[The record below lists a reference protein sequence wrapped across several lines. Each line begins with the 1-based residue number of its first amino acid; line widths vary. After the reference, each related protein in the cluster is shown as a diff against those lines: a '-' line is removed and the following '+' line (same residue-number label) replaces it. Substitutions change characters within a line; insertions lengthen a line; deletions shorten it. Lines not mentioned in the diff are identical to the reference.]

1 MKKSLVALVMSLVLI
16 TAGAQIARSDGS
28 TLPKPDVLTEEAIFT
43 SQKLS
48 AYDTLIIRDFTTD
61 GAEYSRVDEEEKV
74 KIEAMKPLL
83 TKTISESL
91 AMQLKS
97 KKLFTNVVINGEP
110 GGNAVILEGA
120 ITEFNAGSRALKFFV
135 GFGAGKA
142 YLLVKGRLLD
152 AETGRELATFVDRET
167 GYRGAVG
174 MESYEDLFPHQAKS
188 LGENISQ
195 FVEKLY

>member
-1 MKKSLVALVMSLVLI
+1 MKKSLFALVLSLVLL
-16 TAGAQIARSDGS
+16 TAGVQTARSEENP
-28 TLPKPDVLTEEAIFT
+28 LPKPDVLTEEEVFT

-48 AYDTLIIRDFTTD
+48 VHDTLVIRDFTTD
-61 GAEYSRVDEEEKV
+61 GAEYSQVDEEERV
-74 KIEAMKPLL
+74 KIDAMKPLL

-91 AMQLKS
+91 AMELKA
-97 KKLFTNVVINGEP
+97 KKLFKNIVINGNP
-110 GGNAVILEGA
+110 TGNAVILEGA

-142 YLLVKGRLLD
+142 YLLVKGRLVD
-152 AETGRELATFVDRET
+152 AQTGRELATFEDRET

-188 LGENISQ
+188 IGENVSQ
-195 FVEKLY
+195 FIEKLY

>member
-1 MKKSLVALVMSLVLI
+1 MKKSLRILVMSLVLI
-16 TAGAQIARSDGS
+16 TAGAQFARADESP
-28 TLPKPDVLTEEAIFT
+28 LPKPDILTEEAVFT

-48 AYDTLIIRDFTTD
+48 IYDTLVIRDFTTD

-83 TKTISESL
+83 AKTISESL
-91 AMQLKS
+91 AMQVKA
-97 KKLFTNVVINGEP
+97 KKLFKNVVINGDP
-110 GGNAVILEGA
+110 KGPAVVLEGA

-142 YLLVKGRLLD
+142 YLLAKGRLVD
-152 AETGRELATFVDRET
+152 AQTGRELATFVDRET

-195 FVEKLY
+195 FIEKLY

>member
-1 MKKSLVALVMSLVLI
+1 MKKSLVALFISLVLI
-16 TAGAQIARSDGS
+16 TAGAQIARSDES
-28 TLPKPDVLTEEAIFT
+28 PLPKPDVLTEEAIFT
-43 SQKLS
+43 SEKLS

-61 GAEYSRVDEEEKV
+61 GAEYSRVDEDEKV

-83 TKTISESL
+83 IKMISESL

-97 KKLFTNVVINGEP
+97 RKLFNNVVINGAPE
-110 GGNAVILEGA
+110 GKAVILEGA

-152 AETGRELATFVDRET
+152 AQTGRELATFVDRET

>member
-1 MKKSLVALVMSLVLI
+1 MKKSLFALVLSLVLL
-16 TAGAQIARSDGS
+16 TAVPDCPLRRKPVAETGCADGRRRFHVPE
-28 TLPKPDVLTEEAIFT
+28 TLYIRYPRYPRLHRRRRI
-43 SQKLS
+43 SQV
-48 AYDTLIIRDFTTD
+48 D
-61 GAEYSRVDEEEKV
+61 DEERV
-74 KIEAMKPLL
+74 KIDAMKPIL

-91 AMQLKS
+91 AMELKA
-97 KKLFTNVVINGEP
+97 KKLFKNIVINGEP
-110 GGNAVILEGA
+110 TGNAVILEGA

-142 YLLVKGRLLD
+142 YLLVKGRLVD
-152 AETGRELATFVDRET
+152 AQTGRELATFEDRET

-195 FVEKLY
+195 FIEKLY

>member
-1 MKKSLVALVMSLVLI
+1 
-16 TAGAQIARSDGS
+16 
-28 TLPKPDVLTEEAIFT
+28 
-43 SQKLS
+43 
-48 AYDTLIIRDFTTD
+48 
-61 GAEYSRVDEEEKV
+61 V

-83 TKTISESL
+83 VKTISESL
-91 AMQLKS
+91 AMQLKT
-97 KKLFTNVVINGEP
+97 KKLFKNVVINGAPE
-110 GGNAVILEGA
+110 GRAVILEGA

-152 AETGRELATFVDRET
+152 AQTGRELATFVDRET

-188 LGENISQ
+188 LGEHISQ

>member
-1 MKKSLVALVMSLVLI
+1 MKKSLFALVLSLVLF
-16 TAGAQIARSDGS
+16 TAGAQAARSGES
-28 TLPKPDVLTEEAIFT
+28 PLPKPDVLTEEAIF
-43 SQKLS
+43 SSHKLS

-61 GAEYSRVDEEEKV
+61 GAQYSRVDEEEKV
-74 KIEAMKPLL
+74 KIDAMKPLL

-91 AMQLKS
+91 AMELRA
-97 KKLFTNVVINGEP
+97 KKLFKNILINGDVS
-110 GGNAVILEGA
+110 GNAVIFEGA

-142 YLLVKGRLLD
+142 YLLVKGRLVD
-152 AETGRELATFVDRET
+152 AQTGHELATFVDRET
-167 GYRGAVG
+167 GYRGALA

-195 FVEKLY
+195 FIEKLY

>member
-1 MKKSLVALVMSLVLI
+1 MKKSFVALVMSLVLI
-16 TAGAQIARSDGS
+16 TGGAQIARAEESP
-28 TLPKPDVLTEEAIFT
+28 LPKPDVLTEEAIFT

-48 AYDTLIIRDFTTD
+48 AYDTLIIRDFSTD

-83 TKTISESL
+83 VKTISESL
-91 AMQLKS
+91 AMQLKT
-97 KKLFTNVVINGEP
+97 KKLFKNVVINGEP
-110 GGNAVILEGA
+110 TGNAVVFEGA

-152 AETGRELATFVDRET
+152 ARTGRELATFVDRET

-188 LGENISQ
+188 LGEHIAQ
-195 FVEKLY
+195 FIEKLY

>member
-1 MKKSLVALVMSLVLI
+1 MKKSLIALVMSLVLF
-16 TAGAQIARSDGS
+16 TAGAQSARSDES
-28 TLPKPDVLTEEAIFT
+28 PLPKPDILTEEAVFT
-43 SQKLS
+43 SQRLS
-48 AYDTLIIRDFTTD
+48 AYDTLIIQDFATD

-91 AMQLKS
+91 AMQLKA
-97 KKLFTNVVINGEP
+97 KQLFKNVVINGEP
-110 GGNAVILEGA
+110 TGNAVILEGA

-142 YLLVKGRLLD
+142 YLLVKGRLVD
-152 AETGRELATFVDRET
+152 AQTGRELATFVDRET
-167 GYRGAVG
+167 GYRGSVT

-195 FVEKLY
+195 FIEKLY

>member
-1 MKKSLVALVMSLVLI
+1 MKKALVALVMSLVLI
-16 TAGAQIARSDGS
+16 TAGAQIARSDES
-28 TLPKPDVLTEEAIFT
+28 PLPKPDVLTEEAIFT

-83 TKTISESL
+83 IKMISESL
-91 AMQLKS
+91 AMQLKAR
-97 KKLFTNVVINGEP
+97 KLFNNVVINGEP
-110 GGNAVILEGA
+110 EGNAVILEGA

-142 YLLVKGRLLD
+142 YLLVKGRLVD
-152 AETGRELATFVDRET
+152 AQTGRELATFGDRET

>member
-16 TAGAQIARSDGS
+16 TAGAQIARSDES
-28 TLPKPDVLTEEAIFT
+28 PLPKPDVLTEEAIFT

-48 AYDTLIIRDFTTD
+48 AYDTLIIRDFATD

-83 TKTISESL
+83 VKTISESL
-91 AMQLKS
+91 AMQLKA
-97 KKLFTNVVINGEP
+97 KKLFRNIVINGEP
-110 GGNAVILEGA
+110 TGNAVIFEGA

-152 AETGRELATFVDRET
+152 AQSGRELATFVDRET

-195 FVEKLY
+195 FIEKLY

>member
-1 MKKSLVALVMSLVLI
+1 MKKSLFALVMSLVLFA
-16 TAGAQIARSDGS
+16 AGAQAARSEES
-28 TLPKPDVLTEEAIFT
+28 PLPKPDVLTEEAVFT
-43 SQKLS
+43 SHKLS

-61 GAEYSRVDEEEKV
+61 GAQYSRVDEEEMV
-74 KIEAMKPLL
+74 KIDAMKPLL

-91 AMQLKS
+91 AMELRT
-97 KKLFTNVVINGEP
+97 KKLFNNIVINGDAS
-110 GGNAVILEGA
+110 GNAVIFEGA

-142 YLLVKGRLLD
+142 YLLVKGRLVD
-152 AETGRELATFVDRET
+152 AQTGHELATFVDRET
-167 GYRGAVG
+167 GYRGALA

-195 FVEKLY
+195 FIEKLY